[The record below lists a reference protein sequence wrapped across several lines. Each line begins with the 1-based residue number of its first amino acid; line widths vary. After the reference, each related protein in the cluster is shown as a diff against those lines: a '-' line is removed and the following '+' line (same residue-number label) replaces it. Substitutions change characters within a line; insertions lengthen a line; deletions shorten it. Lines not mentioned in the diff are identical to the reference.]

1 MQLGKAEPRSAS
13 ERAPDMVCYPAD
25 SGCTH
30 GYPQKMWITP
40 VTATT
45 RTGNPDFTYH
55 MSEQRVTD
63 LARAIRDWAGH
74 QDFSTRGPR
83 RYKNRVDALLA
94 YKPDLSGPQ
103 SDVAGAVAELY
114 RLQQHNHKSA
124 DIGMSPR
131 RRDCLLRLLGLGLSP
146 AETDENGDTM
156 LHQLCRYDAPMAD
169 IRKLLGSGAKDVANA
184 RNAAGETPL
193 LAHLRSSA
201 PIRGVVDMLLVN
213 GASPDIADNDGVTP
227 MMALQVK
234 AARLPLAEALAD
246 ILIRKSNERRSVSTP
261 QP

>member
-1 MQLGKAEPRSAS
+1 MG
-13 ERAPDMVCYPAD
+13 
-25 SGCTH
+25 
-30 GYPQKMWITP
+30 
-40 VTATT
+40 
-45 RTGNPDFTYH
+45 
-55 MSEQRVTD
+55 EQTVTD
-63 LARAIRDWAGH
+63 LAQAIRDWAGH
-74 QDFSTRGPR
+74 QDFSQRVNR
-83 RYKNRVDALLA
+83 RFKRCVDVLLD

-103 SDVAGAVAELY
+103 PGVASAVAESY
-114 RLQQHNHKSA
+114 RLRQHNHKSE
-124 DIGMSPR
+124 DLNMSPR

-146 AETDENGDTM
+146 VETDEHGENL

-169 IRKLLGSGAKDVANA
+169 IRQLLGAGAKDVVNA

-201 PIRGVVDMLLVN
+201 PIRGVVDMLLAN

-246 ILIRKSNERRSVSTP
+246 ILMRKSKEQQVTALEAGLHGEGATTAARHTG
-261 QP
+261 

>member
-1 MQLGKAEPRSAS
+1 
-13 ERAPDMVCYPAD
+13 
-25 SGCTH
+25 
-30 GYPQKMWITP
+30 MWITP

-103 SDVAGAVAELY
+103 SDVVGAVAELY

-146 AETDENGDTM
+146 AETDENGETL

-201 PIRGVVDMLLVN
+201 PIRGVVDMLLAN

-234 AARLPLAEALAD
+234 AERLPLAEALAD
-246 ILIRKSNERRSVSTP
+246 ILMRKSKEKQVTALDAGLHGEGATSAARHTG
-261 QP
+261 